1 MKILLSFLIAIATAT
16 FASAADTEQAIKDA
30 EHGWAK
36 AVAARD
42 FAALDGMLADK
53 LIYAHSTG
61 NIESKQ
67 EYTGRMKS
75 GAQKYDSITHE
86 STRVIFYGDTAVA
99 HSIVRMIGTNAT
111 GPFNDHLMMMHV
123 WVKQGGKWR
132 LAAHQTTKLPK

>member
-1 MKILLSFLIAIATAT
+1 MA
-16 FASAADTEQAIKDA
+16 AADDEQAIKDA
-30 EHGWAK
+30 ENAWAK

-42 FAALDGMLADK
+42 FAALDSMLAGS

-67 EYTGRMKS
+67 EYLGRMKS

-86 STRVIFYGDTAVA
+86 STRVIPYGDTAVA
-99 HSIVRMIGTNAT
+99 HSIVRMVGTNTA
-111 GPFNDHLMMMHV
+111 GAFNDRLMMMHV

-132 LAAHQTTKLPK
+132 LAAHQTTKLTK